1 MAAAVDADRDAA
13 LRAWL
18 REEAGAKGRLEPLA
32 GDASFRR
39 YLRLHAGSGVFVV
52 MDAPPGREDP
62 AAFVRV
68 AGLLRAAEVNVPRIF
83 AADLERGFLLLE
95 DLGRVSYLDRL
106 GPASAPA
113 LYRDAFAALVRM
125 QRGVP
130 PGAVPPYDAPKLA
143 AELELF
149 PEWFLGAH
157 LGAGPLPRAERRVL
171 DDAFAFLVDA
181 ALAQP
186 RVFVHRDYHSR
197 NLMVH
202 ARNPGVLDFQD
213 AVAGPVTYDAVSL
226 LRDVYVAWPPARVLA
241 WLDEYAGLARAA
253 GVLPAAGA
261 CGEAAARARLRRDFD
276 LMGVQRHVKVAG
288 IFARLCH
295 RDGKAGYLEDIPLTL
310 RYLLDAAAR
319 HPELEPFARLLER
332 RGLPGLAAGALP
344 CGP

>member
-1 MAAAVDADRDAA
+1 MEVEADRDAA

-18 REEAGAKGRLEPLA
+18 REEAGAEGRLEPLA

-39 YLRLHAGSGVFVV
+39 YLRLHAGSGGVFVV
-52 MDAPPGREDP
+52 MDAPPGRENP

-68 AGLLRAAEVNVPRIF
+68 AGLLRAAEVNAPRIF

-95 DLGRVSYLDRL
+95 DFGPVSYLDRL

-130 PGAVPPYDAPKLA
+130 PGAVPPYDGPKLA

-213 AVAGPVTYDAVSL
+213 AVAGPAAYDAVSL

-241 WLDEYAGLARAA
+241 WVDEYAGLAREA
-253 GVLPAAGA
+253 GVLPAGPPGA
-261 CGEAAARARLRRDFD
+261 SGEAARARFRRDFD

-288 IFARLCH
+288 IFARLFH
-295 RDGKAGYLEDIPLTL
+295 RDGKAGYLEDVPLAL
-310 RYLLDAAAR
+310 RYLLDAAGR
-319 HPELEPFARLLER
+319 HPELEPFLRLLER
-332 RGLPGLAAGALP
+332 RGIARLAAGALP
-344 CGP
+344 CEP